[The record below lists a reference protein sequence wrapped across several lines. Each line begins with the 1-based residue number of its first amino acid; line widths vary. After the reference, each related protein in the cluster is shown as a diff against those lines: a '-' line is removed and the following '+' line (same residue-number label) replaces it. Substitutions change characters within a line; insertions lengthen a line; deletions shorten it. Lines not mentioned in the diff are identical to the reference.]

1 MGRPFR
7 RYCFYLAEKLGKGLD
22 EILAMSSSELSG
34 WMAFDLT
41 NDEDWTKKYEAE
53 KESIR
58 QKSLSNKERGKL
70 FKQLLGGTKDGND
83 S

>member
-22 EILAMSSSELSG
+22 EVLSMSSAELSG

-41 NDEDWTKKYEAE
+41 NDEEWSKKYEAE
-53 KESIR
+53 EQAAR
-58 QKSLSNKERGKL
+58 QKNMSNQEKAKL
-70 FKQLLGGTKDGND
+70 FKKLLGGTTDGD
-83 S
+83 YS